1 VPCFHLRFL
10 KLRRLYNHSQHR
22 NLLNKI
28 NLSRKL
34 NKLRLMVMH
43 LHQIKRHLIS
53 NRQRIN
59 HHLKMV
65 LQLMRPMVKQHLN
78 LSKQQMILLHL
89 LLRQVQHHVKQQTM
103 HLQYLRQHLHRSLH
117 QRIMRHPHQWRRQL
131 QHKFL

>member
-28 NLSRKL
+28 SSHSRKL

-89 LLRQVQHHVKQQTM
+89 LLHQVQHHVRQQTM
-103 HLQYLRQHLHRSLH
+103 RLHLPLHQHRSLR